1 MRGNITFIRDK
12 HESDFTRISNSLL
25 WDPRLSLKAKGLG
38 CVILRLPDDW
48 YLHKCE
54 LQTHSA
60 DGRNA
65 TDSGLN
71 ELIENGYLEI
81 TIDSSGT
88 RHYKFKECPEEAV
101 SLYRQRKAIAQNQQ
115 YADYNVENMH
125 RQCTNSTDNSA
136 QNQHLLT
143 TEPTTNILTTT
154 KSVVGFNLE
163 LKKSIE
169 EAYGLTFSNDFYEEL
184 EKTCSER
191 QIVAEEYF
199 DWLVKTKGPVANQLD
214 AYIYKAAA
222 NPNVVN
228 EFLRSKKE
236 ITKSIELQKQEEV
249 ICPECKHRFQNID
262 FITRKC
268 ECGLSLNEI
277 MTRKGGCNE

>member
-101 SLYRQRKAIAQNQQ
+101 SLYRQRKSI
-115 YADYNVENMH
+115 
-125 RQCTNSTDNSA
+125 A

-154 KSVVGFNLE
+154 KSVVSFNLE

-214 AYIYKAAA
+214 AYIYKAAV
-222 NPNVVN
+222 NPNVIN
-228 EFLRSKKE
+228 EYVRSKKE

-277 MTRKGGCNE
+277 MTRKGGSNE